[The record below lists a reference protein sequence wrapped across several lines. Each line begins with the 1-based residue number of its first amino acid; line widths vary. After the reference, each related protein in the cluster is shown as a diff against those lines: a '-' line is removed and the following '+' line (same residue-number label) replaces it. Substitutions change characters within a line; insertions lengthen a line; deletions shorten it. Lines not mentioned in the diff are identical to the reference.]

1 MIPAL
6 ILSPDAAYAA
16 ALEEALAAI
25 GGIGVVRKLAA
36 YPAEHEFVRVI
47 RAHGP
52 QLFFVDV
59 LGLDEAL
66 AAIAVIDAN
75 APETHVI
82 ACGREPDQAVL
93 IALMRAGVRE
103 YVLLPGG
110 TAELAGAVRRCAE
123 ALEKKPPATSATDRM
138 FTFLPSKPGVGC
150 STVSLNAAVALAE
163 LPKTHTLLMD
173 FDLNCGMIGFLMH
186 AGDGVSIVQA
196 AEHAAQLDE
205 ELWPRL
211 VESRGTLDVIPAGG
225 MRPGFRIEPAQ
236 IRYLIGFA
244 RRNYDVICADLSGLM
259 ERYSVE
265 LMQESKRIFL
275 VCTPE
280 LPSIYLARQKVD
292 FLRTLDLEDR
302 VRVVL
307 NRAQKHSLVGPQEIE
322 KVIGLPVAT
331 SLPNDYRGV
340 HKALTDGKPVER
352 KSELGRKFADLAR
365 EMMGADPEPERV
377 RRFVEYFTLSPAR
390 FRLEEESGHSRG
402 AA

>member
-1 MIPAL
+1 MKPAL
-6 ILSPDAAYAA
+6 ILSPDTAYAA

-25 GGIGVVRKLAA
+25 GGIAVVRKLAA

-59 LGLDEAL
+59 ASLDEAL
-66 AAIAVIDAN
+66 AAIATIHAN
-75 APETHVI
+75 APGTHVI
-82 ACGREPDQAVL
+82 ACGRGPDQAVL

-103 YVLLPGG
+103 YVVLPDGA
-110 TAELAGAVRRCAE
+110 AELAGAVRRCIE
-123 ALEKKPPATSATDRM
+123 ALEKKPPAAATTDRM

-150 STVSLNAAVALAE
+150 STVALNAAVALAE
-163 LPKTHTLLMD
+163 LPKTHALLLD
-173 FDLNCGMIGFLMH
+173 FDLNCGMIGFLLH

-205 ELWPRL
+205 ELWPKL
-211 VESRGTLDVIPAGG
+211 VESRGRLDVIPSGG
-225 MRPGFRIEPAQ
+225 MRPGFRIEPVQ

-280 LPSIYLARQKVD
+280 LPSVYLARQKVE

-307 NRAQKHSLVGPQEIE
+307 NRAQKHSLVGAEEIE

-340 HKALTDGKPVER
+340 HKALTDGKPVEK
-352 KSELGRKFADLAR
+352 KSELGRKFTELAR
-365 EMMGADPEPERV
+365 EMMGADAEPERV
-377 RRFVEYFTLSPAR
+377 RRFVEYFALSPAR
-390 FRLEEESGHSRG
+390 FRLEEEPGRR
-402 AA
+402 